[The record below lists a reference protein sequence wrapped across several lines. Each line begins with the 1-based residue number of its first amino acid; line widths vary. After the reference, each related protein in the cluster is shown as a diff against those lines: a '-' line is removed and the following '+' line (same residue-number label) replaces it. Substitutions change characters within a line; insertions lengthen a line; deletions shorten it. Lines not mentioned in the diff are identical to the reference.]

1 MAACNERDYR
11 KLFTDFLLNT
21 DVNNCYTLDEL
32 KRLFPRKYQKNI
44 LCEGLHI
51 NIREH
56 KDVRT
61 LYDAYQTKQ
70 RQMRDRVMRNIE
82 LHCGHKEAA
91 KPEGS
96 KVANGK
102 YEDDIADLEAREEML
117 QEEIDTM
124 QRGIDCVKEKLGSFV
139 DTLEK
144 RNLLYNLQRTD
155 FDTKELTD
163 ANTRSSRRKSER

>member
-32 KRLFPRKYQKNI
+32 KRLFPRKYQ
-44 LCEGLHI
+44 
-51 NIREH
+51 EH

-124 QRGIDCVKEKLGSFV
+124 QRGIDCVTEKLGSFV

-163 ANTRSSRRKSER
+163 ANTRSSRRKSVR